1 MDLLKEPNSK
11 DSILKLWHF
20 LHNSIYDQ
28 RDFTKLDTFV
38 QKLKDKRTRMQ
49 NNVKKRLLKMEKV
62 DVEFVDRIN
71 LEVGLMENLVF
82 VDLGSEEN

>member
-62 DVEFVDRIN
+62 DVEFVDKIN

>member
-11 DSILKLWHF
+11 DSIRKLWNF

-28 RDFTKLDTFV
+28 REFAKLDTFV
-38 QKLKDKRTRMQ
+38 QKLKDKRSRMQ

-62 DVEFVDRIN
+62 DVEFVDKIN
-71 LEVGLMENLVF
+71 LEVGLIKNLMVVDME
-82 VDLGSEEN
+82 S